1 MENFQVYGQQNILN
15 IGINEGNNM
24 IIGNSSQITPTETL

>member
-1 MENFQVYGQQNILN
+1 MENFQVYGQQNTLN

-24 IIGNSSQITPTETL
+24 IIRNNSQITPTETL